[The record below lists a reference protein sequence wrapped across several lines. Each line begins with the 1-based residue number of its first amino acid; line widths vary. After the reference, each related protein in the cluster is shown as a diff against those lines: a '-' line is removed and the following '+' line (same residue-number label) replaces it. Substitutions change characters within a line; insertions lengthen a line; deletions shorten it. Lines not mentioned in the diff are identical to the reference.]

1 MQSKGRITFPF
12 IIFFVLFSD
21 IYTNTYG
28 GGGVVASGVEETTGV
43 GYGTGTGYGTA
54 GGISGTGEVKG
65 SIGGTIKEYREG
77 GVNMAFLDNY
87 FSEVMTRSSL
97 HYICKPTVRASSPS
111 YRVEIQNNPTQTES
125 SLLWLM

>member
-1 MQSKGRITFPF
+1 MWSFTEHRKDN
-12 IIFFVLFSD
+12 FFLFSD
-21 IYTNTYG
+21 IYNNTYG

-54 GGISGTGEVKG
+54 GGISGTGEAKG

-87 FSEVMTRSSL
+87 FSEVISCYSL
-97 HYICKPTVRASSPS
+97 SYICEHA
-111 YRVEIQNNPTQTES
+111 
-125 SLLWLM
+125 LC

>member
-1 MQSKGRITFPF
+1 MFA
-12 IIFFVLFSD
+12 D

-54 GGISGTGEVKG
+54 GGISGTGEAKG
-65 SIGGTIKEYREG
+65 SVGGTIKEYREG

-87 FSEVMTRSSL
+87 FSEVMAWSFFVL
-97 HYICKPTVRASSPS
+97 Y
-111 YRVEIQNNPTQTES
+111 
-125 SLLWLM
+125 L

>member
-1 MQSKGRITFPF
+1 MCKFSHSTGRITFLF
-12 IIFFVLFSD
+12 LFSD

-54 GGISGTGEVKG
+54 GGISGTGEAKG

-87 FSEVMTRSSL
+87 FSEVIT
-97 HYICKPTVRASSPS
+97 
-111 YRVEIQNNPTQTES
+111 
-125 SLLWLM
+125 